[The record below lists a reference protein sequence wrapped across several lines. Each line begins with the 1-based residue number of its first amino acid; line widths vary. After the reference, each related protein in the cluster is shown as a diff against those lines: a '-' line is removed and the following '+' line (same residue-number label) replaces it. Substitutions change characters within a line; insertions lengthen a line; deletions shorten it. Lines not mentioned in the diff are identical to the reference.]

1 MTAQTLLAGLA
12 RDAAAAGLA
21 LRETLHPTAA
31 DDAPLLDS
39 GQPIGTL
46 VLLGFTGGQQWPVYA
61 RSPEAADGQAHPLDR
76 WSRRVI
82 DDLARRHAAAAFY
95 PSDGP
100 PWLPFQRWAMRG
112 GEVHVS
118 PLGLLIHAEY
128 GLWHAYRGALA
139 FAERLPLAVAA
150 PVRSPCLD
158 CADRPCLRT
167 CPVGA
172 VQASGF
178 ARDDCRRHVRTVP
191 GNACRTGG
199 CLARLSCPV
208 GRSYHYGAEQASFH
222 MDAVV
227 RS

>member
-1 MTAQTLLAGLA
+1 MRLATLA

-21 LRETLHPTAA
+21 LREALHPTVA
-31 DDAPLLDS
+31 DDAPGLAN
-39 GQPIGTL
+39 GQPARTL
-46 VLLGFTGGQQWPVYA
+46 VLLGFTGGRQWSVFA
-61 RSPEAADGQAHPLDR
+61 QSPEAADGEPHPLDR

-82 DDLARRHAAAAFY
+82 DDLAGRHAAMALY

-100 PWLPFQRWAMRG
+100 PWLPFQRWAMRR

-118 PLGLLIHAEY
+118 PLGLLIHPEY

-139 FAERLPLAVAA
+139 FADELPLPAVGPA
-150 PVRSPCLD
+150 RSPCLD
-158 CADRPCLRT
+158 CADQPCRRS

-172 VQASGF
+172 IQATGF
-178 ARDDCRRHVRTVP
+178 ARDDCRRHVSTVP

-208 GRSYHYGAEQASFH
+208 GRAYHYGADQALFH

-227 RS
+227 RG

>member
-1 MTAQTLLAGLA
+1 MGPTVNLDPEQDALL
-12 RDAAAAGLA
+12 
-21 LRETLHPTAA
+21 
-31 DDAPLLDS
+31 
-39 GQPIGTL
+39 
-46 VLLGFTGGQQWPVYA
+46 
-61 RSPEAADGQAHPLDR
+61 
-76 WSRRVI
+76 VI
-82 DDLARRHAAAAFY
+82 DLQPDFM
-95 PSDGP
+95 PG
-100 PWLPFQRWAMRG
+100 
-112 GEVHVS
+112 
-118 PLGLLIHAEY
+118 
-128 GLWHAYRGALA
+128 GALA
-139 FAERLPLAVAA
+139 VAERLPLAVAA

-158 CADRPCLRT
+158 CADKPCLRT

-227 RS
+227 RA